1 MRTRFEEE
9 PEPIEVPDD
18 PDEPE
23 IEPQPVASDGPA
35 LVPAVPATVEREY
48 EYKVEVIT
56 LQQVVDGK
64 TLPDLLSK
72 ASHDDWHMVEIIDA
86 GEKKAVLLRKRKE
99 AKPERRPVGFSLGK
113 R

>member
-1 MRTRFEEE
+1 MRTRLEEE

-23 IEPQPVASDGPA
+23 IEPEPVASGGPA
-35 LVPAVPATVEREY
+35 LIPSVPGPAERDY
-48 EYKVEVIT
+48 EYRVEVIT

-64 TLPDLLSK
+64 TLPDLLTK
-72 ASHDDWHMVEIIDA
+72 ASHDDWHLVEIVDA
-86 GEKKAVLLRKRKE
+86 GEKKALLLRKRKE
-99 AKPERRPVGFSLGK
+99 AKPDRRPVGFSVGK

>member
-1 MRTRFEEE
+1 MRTRSEEE
-9 PEPIEVPDD
+9 PDPIEVPDD
-18 PDEPE
+18 PEEPE
-23 IEPQPVASDGPA
+23 VEPEPVARNGPA
-35 LVPAVPATVEREY
+35 MVPAVPAAVEREY

-72 ASHDDWHMVEIIDA
+72 ASHDDWHLVEIVDA
-86 GEKKAVLLRKRKE
+86 GEKKAILLRKRKE
-99 AKPERRPVGFSLGK
+99 SKPDRRPVGFSLGG